1 MQDIIY
7 FVEFINKDK
16 IIEEELEEFEQE
28 FKREEIVKYE
38 YFILSKTCFFHFSFF
53 SDFIYYF
60 LTFL

>member
-16 IIEEELEEFEQE
+16 IIEEELEKFERE

-38 YFILSKTCFFHFSFF
+38 YFILSKACFLHFSIF
-53 SDFIYYF
+53 SDLYIIS
-60 LTFL
+60 

>member
-16 IIEEELEEFEQE
+16 IIEEELEEFERE

-38 YFILSKTCFFHFSFF
+38 YFILSKTCIFHFSIFF
-53 SDFIYYF
+53 LILYIIS
-60 LTFL
+60 